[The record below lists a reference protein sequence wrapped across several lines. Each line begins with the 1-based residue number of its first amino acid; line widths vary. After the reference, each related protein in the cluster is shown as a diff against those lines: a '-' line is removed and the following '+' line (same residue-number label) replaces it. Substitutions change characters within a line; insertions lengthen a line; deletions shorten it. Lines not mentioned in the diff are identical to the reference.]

1 MSDDGGYAKDT
12 FLSRVFGLQSSYKIS
27 DSNPLLTDDND
38 LSIYEN
44 DNDNLN
50 FLNDFSNSDHQSN
63 QNRNSQY
70 SNSKH
75 SNNSNNKGN
84 NNNNNNNNNSNN
96 NSINNSNSNT
106 NNTNNSNTNTK
117 RQNLNSINIHSENE
131 SSSEEESDLD
141 IKNNT
146 SHPTSNYNNNHNNHN
161 TQRHDNQNDYLD
173 EMSNIPDSLLM
184 ENGLLSGNASRPINN
199 INNREQNQNINL
211 NARNSRNKNF
221 NSDTNPFIQQLI
233 DTERSVTPTLTKL
246 GNRAKQLAN
255 STFSNFPNS
264 IPKSMYFQLPNTTN
278 NNQTHTKKYD
288 DEFED
293 LNSSSFIEMNNI
305 NNQNRITHNKI
316 KNNEEVKNYEERNLR
331 NKIGILSPRE
341 KSLWLWSNITN
352 LDNFLNEVYAYYI
365 GNGFN
370 CIVLKSIYD
379 LLIIIFIVCLTGF
392 MGNCIDYNSLM
403 TKKVTHFSEIKI
415 DQCYSK
421 ISNIQFSLYL
431 CLGFLLILRMKNL
444 YFHVKNLKDIQ
455 NFYKYLLN
463 INDNE
468 LQTISWP
475 LIVKKIMIL
484 KDSNTNAI
492 ISRNQ
497 NLKGFNDLN
506 SKTKLN
512 AHDIANRLMRKENYM
527 VAIFNKNILNDDL
540 SLPLFFMGGKHNFF
554 LTKTLEWNLKLCI
567 FDFIFNDQG
576 QIKPDVLNIHK
587 RFQLSNELKK
597 RLKFAGIFSI
607 ILSPFLII
615 YFLLYYFLKFFY
627 DFKTNPAL
635 ISSREYS
642 PYARWKL
649 REFNELPHIFD
660 KRLKL
665 SNESA
670 LNYISQFPKEVT
682 NLSMKF
688 ISFIS
693 GSLVAILVILTILDP
708 ENFLNF
714 EITEGRTTLFY
725 ISTLGAIFT
734 ICKNSINEDENTVF
748 EPEASLRYVAQFT
761 HYLPIEWEGKYHTEE
776 VKNEFCSLYNLRIV
790 LILKEILSLVFLPY
804 ILYFR
809 LPNNSSKIIDFFRE
823 FSVHVDG
830 LGYICTFA
838 MFNFENNKDKPTN
851 MFIPESSS
859 TKYTTTTN
867 KKVNNSDTNTT
878 TTNNNNGM
886 KNSDTDL
893 SKDYYTSND
902 DKMIKSYLY
911 FLESYGDE
919 PLRTNKNFMSKSKSF
934 KYNNNSNNQM
944 QSPSHRAPGI
954 GTHRKPQYGSPTS
967 LKKDIDADRQSND
980 RGNKAIVSNDYY
992 ENFSSLNDSQL
1003 LGESFQ
1009 AGYPQRDMIINDF
1022 ESGVSNNRGA
1032 KNKSGSLQND
1042 NLTLRKKAVGKSPLS
1057 NNGLQIHSEEEDED
1071 EDDDD
1076 EDEEEENVEGDHI
1089 YQSGNVSYEQGVVN
1103 GNQNRN
1109 HKTPSNHLNVNSQYL
1124 YDDDDDDDDDDDSDD
1139 EDDDNQYNM
1148 VRGIS
1153 SNNGYNNYYDGDH
1166 NNSTTN
1172 TRQSILRNPQDGK
1185 NRIHSNGRGGE
1196 NQQGVLGLIKK
1207 IYKEQD
1213 LSPPRV
1219 TVANPTTAATTT
1231 TADTNH

>member
-1 MSDDGGYAKDT
+1 MSDDRDYAKDT

-44 DNDNLN
+44 DDNNLN
-50 FLNDFSNSDHQSN
+50 FLNDFSNSDHHLN
-63 QNRNSQY
+63 NNNKNSQY
-70 SNSKH
+70 SNGKH
-75 SNNSNNKGN
+75 S
-84 NNNNNNNNNSNN
+84 NNSNN
-96 NSINNSNSNT
+96 NSINNSNNNTNTNSNT
-106 NNTNNSNTNTK
+106 NNNINGNTK

-131 SSSEEESDLD
+131 SSSEEESDSD
-141 IKNNT
+141 IKNNNY
-146 SHPTSNYNNNHNNHN
+146 PNSNYNNHNNI
-161 TQRHDNQNDYLD
+161 QRHDNQNDYLD
-173 EMSNIPDSLLM
+173 EMTNIPDSLLM
-184 ENGLLSGNASRPINN
+184 ENGLLSGNSSRPINN
-199 INNREQNQNINL
+199 QNNHNRGQNQNINS
-211 NARNSRNKNF
+211 NSRNPRNNNF
-221 NSDTNPFIQQLI
+221 NSNTNPFIQQLI
-233 DTERSVTPTLTKL
+233 DTEKTVTPTLTKL

-264 IPKSMYFQLPNTTN
+264 IPKSMYFQVPN
-278 NNQTHTKKYD
+278 NNNDNQAHVKKYD

-305 NNQNRITHNKI
+305 NNQNRIIHNKI
-316 KNNEEVKNYEERNLR
+316 NNNDKVNNYEERHLR

-370 CIVLKSIYD
+370 CILLKSFYD
-379 LLIIIFIVCLTGF
+379 LLIIIFIVSLTSF

-415 DQCYSK
+415 DKCYSK
-421 ISNIQFSLYL
+421 ISNTQFSLYI
-431 CLGFLLILRMKNL
+431 CLIFLLILRIKNL
-444 YFHVKNLKDIQ
+444 YFYIKNLKDIQ

-670 LNYISQFPKEVT
+670 LNYISQFPKELT

-734 ICKNSINEDENTVF
+734 ICKNSINEDKNTVF

-776 VKNEFCSLYNLRIV
+776 VKNEFCSIYNLRIV

-851 MFIPESSS
+851 VFIPESSN
-859 TKYTTTTN
+859 TKITNNKKIYNRDATTTT
-867 KKVNNSDTNTT
+867 
-878 TTNNNNGM
+878 NNNGM
-886 KNSDTDL
+886 KNSNPEL

-919 PLRTNKNFMSKSKSF
+919 PIRTNKNYMSKSKAF
-934 KYNNNSNNQM
+934 KYNNNNQ
-944 QSPSHRAPGI
+944 STGHRAPDG
-954 GTHRKPQYGSPTS
+954 GTSRKPQYGSPTT
-967 LKKDIDADRQSND
+967 LKRDIAIAND
-980 RGNKAIVSNDYY
+980 TGNKTTTSNDYY
-992 ENFSSLNDSQL
+992 ENLSSLNDSKL

-1009 AGYPQRDMIINDF
+1009 AGYPQREMIINDF
-1022 ESGVSNNRGA
+1022 ESGVGNRNDNINIA
-1032 KNKSGSLQND
+1032 TNSKSGRIQKD
-1042 NLTLRKKAVGKSPLS
+1042 NLTLRKKVIGKSPLS
-1057 NNGLQIHSEEEDED
+1057 NNGLQIHSEEEEDDDEEDEDGNEDED
-1071 EDDDD
+1071 EGVHKY
-1076 EDEEEENVEGDHI
+1076 EPGH
-1089 YQSGNVSYEQGVVN
+1089 VSYEQGTNSGNEKGTSVN
-1103 GNQNRN
+1103 YR
-1109 HKTPSNHLNVNSQYL
+1109 TPSNHLNVNSQYL
-1124 YDDDDDDDDDDDSDD
+1124 YDDDDEDDSDD

-1153 SNNGYNNYYDGDH
+1153 SNNEYNNRYDRDQ
-1166 NNSTTN
+1166 NSN
-1172 TRQSILRNPQDGK
+1172 INMKQSILRNPQDG
-1185 NRIHSNGRGGE
+1185 NGRIYSNGRSGD

>member
-1 MSDDGGYAKDT
+1 MSDDRDYAKDT

-44 DNDNLN
+44 EDNNLN
-50 FLNDFSNSDHQSN
+50 FLNDFSNSDHHLN
-63 QNRNSQY
+63 NNNKNSQY
-70 SNSKH
+70 SKGKH
-75 SNNSNNKGN
+75 S
-84 NNNNNNNNNSNN
+84 NNSNN
-96 NSINNSNSNT
+96 NSINNSNNNTNTNSNT
-106 NNTNNSNTNTK
+106 NNNINSNTK

-131 SSSEEESDLD
+131 SSSEEESDSD
-141 IKNNT
+141 IKNNNY
-146 SHPTSNYNNNHNNHN
+146 PNSNYNNHKNI
-161 TQRHDNQNDYLD
+161 QRHDNQNDYLD
-173 EMSNIPDSLLM
+173 EMTNIPDSLLM

-199 INNREQNQNINL
+199 QNNLNRGQNQNINS
-211 NARNSRNKNF
+211 NSRNPRNNNF
-221 NSDTNPFIQQLI
+221 NSNTNPFIQQLI
-233 DTERSVTPTLTKL
+233 DTEKTVTPTLTKL

-264 IPKSMYFQLPNTTN
+264 IPKSMYFQVPN
-278 NNQTHTKKYD
+278 NNNDNQAHVKKYD

-305 NNQNRITHNKI
+305 NNQNRIIHNKI
-316 KNNEEVKNYEERNLR
+316 NNNDKVNNYEERNLR

-370 CIVLKSIYD
+370 CILLKSIYD
-379 LLIIIFIVCLTGF
+379 LLIIIFIVSLTSF
-392 MGNCIDYNSLM
+392 MGNCIDYNLLM

-415 DQCYSK
+415 DKCYSK
-421 ISNIQFSLYL
+421 ISNTQFSLYI
-431 CLGFLLILRMKNL
+431 CLIFLLILRIKNL
-444 YFHVKNLKDIQ
+444 YFYIKNSKDIQ

-670 LNYISQFPKEVT
+670 LNYISQFPKELT

-734 ICKNSINEDENTVF
+734 ICKNSINEDKNTVF

-776 VKNEFCSLYNLRIV
+776 VKNDFCSIYNLRIV

-851 MFIPESSS
+851 VFIPESSN
-859 TKYTTTTN
+859 TKITNN
-867 KKVNNSDTNTT
+867 KKIYNRDAATT
-878 TTNNNNGM
+878 INNNEM
-886 KNSDTDL
+886 KNSNPEL

-919 PLRTNKNFMSKSKSF
+919 PIRTNKNYMSKSKAF
-934 KYNNNSNNQM
+934 KYNNN
-944 QSPSHRAPGI
+944 QSTGHRAPDG
-954 GTHRKPQYGSPTS
+954 GTNRKPKYGSPTF
-967 LKKDIDADRQSND
+967 LKRDIAIAND
-980 RGNKAIVSNDYY
+980 TGNKATTSNDYY
-992 ENFSSLNDSQL
+992 ENLSSLNDSKL

-1009 AGYPQRDMIINDF
+1009 AGYPQREMIINDF
-1022 ESGVSNNRGA
+1022 ESGVGNR
-1032 KNKSGSLQND
+1032 NDNINIVTNSKSGRIQKD
-1042 NLTLRKKAVGKSPLS
+1042 NLTLRKKVIGKSPLS
-1057 NNGLQIHSEEEDED
+1057 NNGLQIHSEEEEDDDEEDEEGNADED
-1071 EDDDD
+1071 EGVHKY
-1076 EDEEEENVEGDHI
+1076 EPGH
-1089 YQSGNVSYEQGVVN
+1089 VSYEQGTNSGNEKGTSVN
-1103 GNQNRN
+1103 Y
-1109 HKTPSNHLNVNSQYL
+1109 KAPSNHLNVNSQYL
-1124 YDDDDDDDDDDDSDD
+1124 YDDDDEDDSDD

-1153 SNNGYNNYYDGDH
+1153 SNNEYNNHYDRDQ
-1166 NNSTTN
+1166 NSN
-1172 TRQSILRNPQDGK
+1172 INMKQSILRNPQDG
-1185 NRIHSNGRGGE
+1185 NGRIYSNGRSGD